1 MARSCLL
8 ALCLFLGACAASPS
22 PDGRATDGGARVQP
36 VVSEAPESYVIG
48 PGDVIGIFVYRAPDL
63 TVELPVRP
71 DGMVSMPLVSDIQ
84 AAGRT
89 PTQLARDLETRLAQ
103 FVRDPNVAIMVRSFI
118 GPTNRQ
124 VRIIGEASE
133 PAAIPFREG
142 MTILDVMVAT
152 RGLTRFAAG
161 NRARIIRREGAD
173 GQAEV
178 IPVRLAD
185 LLRNGDITQDIAI
198 RPGDTLLIPQSWF

>member
-1 MARSCLL
+1 
-8 ALCLFLGACAASPS
+8 
-22 PDGRATDGGARVQP
+22 
-36 VVSEAPESYVIG
+36 VSEAPESYVIG